1 MTRFRGDDK
10 ERVDVAHMDRLTA
23 DPVWDGMPLAEF
35 QRFGRYIREVADL
48 LGLRDW
54 VIRLR
59 LRPESDPDDDD
70 QAALAVMKVSPESRH
85 ATMRLSPFFAS
96 ESRSLQQMTLIHEVL
111 HIPFE
116 TMLGPILGH
125 LPSIIGDAHASTIV
139 ELLGTEKER
148 TIDGLAVAI
157 SPRMPRL

>member
-10 ERVDVAHMDRLTA
+10 ERVDVAHVDRLA
-23 DPVWDGMPLAEF
+23 VDPVWDGMPLAEF

-48 LGLRDW
+48 LGLQDW

-70 QAALAVMKVSPESRH
+70 QAPLAVMKVSPESRQ
-85 ATMRLSPFFAS
+85 ATMRLAPFFAS
-96 ESRSLQQMTLIHEVL
+96 EPRSLQQATLIHEVL

-116 TMLGPILGH
+116 TLLAPILGH
-125 LPSIIGDAHASTIV
+125 LPSLIGDAHAATIV
-139 ELLGTEKER
+139 ELVGTDKER